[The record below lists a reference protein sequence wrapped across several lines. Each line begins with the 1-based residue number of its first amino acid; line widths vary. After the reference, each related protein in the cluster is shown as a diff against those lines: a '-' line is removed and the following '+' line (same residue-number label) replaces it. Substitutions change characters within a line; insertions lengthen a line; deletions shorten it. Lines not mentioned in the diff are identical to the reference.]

1 MLKKKGMIG
10 ALTTAT
16 AVGLLF
22 AAAPAFAGVDDAKKW
37 VESEFQPS
45 TLSKEE
51 QMKEMEWLVNAAK
64 PFAGMEINVVSET
77 ITTHEYESKVL
88 AKAFASTFDSYS
100 WVVMVSETTLISMPA
115 KGFAAFTNHS
125 ISFICSSFESVDGWN
140 SDSTHF
146 FASSTPAN
154 AGAAANKRPTA
165 VAVVSAPIIPFF
177 LSITSSIEHFQF
189 LLAG

>member
-51 QMKEMEWLVNAAK
+51 HKTK
-64 PFAGMEINVVSET
+64 
-77 ITTHEYESKVL
+77 K
-88 AKAFASTFDSYS
+88 TF
-100 WVVMVSETTLISMPA
+100 
-115 KGFAAFTNHS
+115 
-125 ISFICSSFESVDGWN
+125 
-140 SDSTHF
+140 
-146 FASSTPAN
+146 
-154 AGAAANKRPTA
+154 
-165 VAVVSAPIIPFF
+165 
-177 LSITSSIEHFQF
+177 
-189 LLAG
+189 